1 MNCIYSVCF
10 LYKVREIA
18 GVNIA
23 RMSATRNVL
32 TLNERHEAIK
42 LMESGLSA
50 RAVALKFNVGKTQMT
65 NILKRKAEIINDIEN
80 NAPSDSKRKRQK
92 TVNEDINDLCW
103 KWFQD
108 AVGRRVNVTGPLLKM
123 KALKFAKDLGNQ
135 NFTASNGWLASFTKR
150 HNVVFGT
157 QSGERGDVGWKGFQ
171 ILSRN
176 TNPRISSIWTRRAF
190 SSGTCWF
197 FFNNS

>member
-1 MNCIYSVCF
+1 
-10 LYKVREIA
+10 
-18 GVNIA
+18 
-23 RMSATRNVL
+23 MSATRKVL

-50 RAVALKFNVGKTQMT
+50 RAVALKFIVGKTLMT
-65 NILKRKAEIINDIEN
+65 NISKRKAVIINDIAN

-92 TVNEDINDLCW
+92 TGNEDINDFCW
-103 KWFQD
+103 KWFHD
-108 AVGRRVNVTGPLLKM
+108 AVCRRVNVTGPLLKM

-135 NFTASNGWLASFTKR
+135 NFKASNGWLASFTKR

-157 QSGERGDVGWKGFQ
+157 QSGEQGMMTMALCNLGLKGIH

-176 TNPRISSIWTRRAF
+176 MNPR
-190 SSGTCWF
+190 
-197 FFNNS
+197 